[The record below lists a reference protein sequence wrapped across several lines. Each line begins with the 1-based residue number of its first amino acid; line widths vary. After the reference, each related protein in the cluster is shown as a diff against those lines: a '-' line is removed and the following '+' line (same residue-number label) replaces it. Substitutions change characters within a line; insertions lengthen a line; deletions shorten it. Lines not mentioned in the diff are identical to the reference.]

1 MTPTAEELVSVIH
14 ELIEATEEL
23 QAALEAQ
30 NQLRREELVRL
41 ESGEA
46 LRDIV
51 DSLPL
56 GTYRSRSKAA
66 QETMEARRKDLRR
79 VLMKQCIDEGLTNKD
94 IARIWGVSVQLISRY
109 TAVERTRG

>member
-1 MTPTAEELVSVIH
+1 VAPTGD

-23 QAALEAQ
+23 RAALQAQ
-30 NQLRREELVRL
+30 NELRRGELLRI
-41 ESGEA
+41 EAGEA

-56 GTYRSRSKAA
+56 AAYRSRSKEA
-66 QETMEARRKDLRR
+66 QESMEARRKDLRR
-79 VLMKQCIDEGLTNKD
+79 VLMKQCLDEGLTNKD

-109 TAVERTRG
+109 TAVERTPS